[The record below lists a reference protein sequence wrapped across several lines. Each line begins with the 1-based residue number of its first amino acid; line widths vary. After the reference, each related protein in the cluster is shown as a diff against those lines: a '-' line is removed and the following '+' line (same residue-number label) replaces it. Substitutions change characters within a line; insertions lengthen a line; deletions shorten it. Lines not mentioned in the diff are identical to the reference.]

1 MKFDKKYLLAI
12 IPLAIVCGLL
22 YYFRTIVSYVIIAW
36 VVSMI
41 GAPLVVFL
49 RRYLGKTLAATA
61 TLFLFGIIF
70 GLILYIFIPPL
81 VNQAKYLSSIDYQK
95 VVNSLEEPLKDWE
108 NWLANKGLLSKRQ
121 DMEQLVSNPIKD
133 SDYIFNENVV
143 LDSLVRTMDSS
154 VVTHVSINLKI
165 DASDLNY
172 QRENINQS
180 TAQEDFFGKLRQN
193 LMYYINPSRIQS
205 IFSSTV
211 SAFGNMVVGI
221 MSVMFIAFFFLK
233 EQGLFYEMIKTAV
246 PVEYEERTTHA
257 IDESSKLLIRY
268 FIGIF
273 IQITIVTIVS
283 TILLSALGIQNA
295 LLIAFFAAIMNVIPY
310 MGPIIG
316 ASFGAIIT
324 ISSNLNVS
332 FYNELFPQLI
342 KVFIVFGIVQLI
354 DNFILQPNIF
364 SKSVKAHPLE
374 IFLIVLIGAKLGGIL
389 GMVLAIPLYTVM
401 RVIGKVFL
409 SEFKVIQRLTK
420 NI

>member
-1 MKFDKKYLLAI
+1 MLAL
-12 IPLAIVCGLL
+12 IPLAVVCALL
-22 YYFRTIVSYVIIAW
+22 YYFREIVSYVIIAW

-49 RRYLGKTLAATA
+49 RKYLGKTVAATA
-61 TLFLFGIIF
+61 TLLLFGVIF
-70 GLILYIFIPPL
+70 SLILYIFIPPL

-95 VVNSLEEPLKDWE
+95 VVNSLEEPLRDWE
-108 NWLANKGLLSKRQ
+108 NWLANKGLLGKNDHIVRM
-121 DMEQLVSNPIKD
+121 DDLKAP
-133 SDYIFNENVV
+133 SDDTYIFDQNIV
-143 LDSLVRTMDSS
+143 LDSLLKNDST

-165 DASDLNY
+165 DASDLNNL
-172 QRENINQS
+172 ESGKKDN
-180 TAQEDFFGKLRQN
+180 AVQEDFFGKLRQN
-193 LMYYINPSRIQS
+193 LIYYINPSRIQS

-211 SAFGNMVVGI
+211 SAFGNIVVGI
-221 MSVMFIAFFFLK
+221 MSVMFISFFFLK

-246 PVEYEERTTHA
+246 PEEYEERTTHA

-268 FIGIF
+268 FIGVF
-273 IQITIVTIVS
+273 IQITIVTLVS
-283 TILLSALGIQNA
+283 TILLSILGIQNA

-332 FYNELFPQLI
+332 FYNDLFPQLI
-342 KVFIVFGIVQLI
+342 KVFVVFGIVQLI
-354 DNFILQPNIF
+354 DNFVLQPNIF

-389 GMVLAIPLYTVM
+389 GMVLAIPMYTVF

-409 SEFKVIQRLTK
+409 SEFRVIQRLTK